1 MSNLKIRDFFILF
14 ILQLSFLFI
23 SLFFISYQVDSNI
36 ILFISKLPVV
46 LYLLF
51 FSLLYSGLV
60 HIYLNF
66 KERQKLKK
74 IEEALSLLNEGQY
87 SAAIFLKMFSTQS
100 PVQVSPLIDQEI
112 LKLQE
117 KLILVSEEAVS
128 SAQQVSKISKESKEE
143 IIEDERKRIA
153 RELHDSVSQ
162 QLFAAAMLL
171 SALELEDAQI
181 TTDLSQKIILIKSIV
196 EEAQSEM
203 RALLLHLRP
212 VKLDGKSL
220 QVGIHNLLEELASKL
235 PIQIDFEIEDIQ
247 LTEVVENHLFRIIQ
261 ELLSNVL
268 RHSEATN
275 LEVYL
280 KQTEDFYRLRFI
292 DDGKGFDMKEK
303 KDSAL
308 GLSNVR
314 ERIERLGG
322 NVQIVSIPKEGTSVE
337 VRIPLTTGRII

>member
-1 MSNLKIRDFFILF
+1 MDASFIHFMGQSPLILYVIFFTLI
-14 ILQLSFLFI
+14 
-23 SLFFISYQVDSNI
+23 
-36 ILFISKLPVV
+36 
-46 LYLLF
+46 
-51 FSLLYSGLV
+51 YSGLV
-60 HIYLNF
+60 YLYLSF

-74 IEEALSLLNEGQY
+74 VEEALKLLNEGQY

-100 PVQVSPLIDQEI
+100 PVQVSSLIDQEI

-171 SALELEDAQI
+171 SALELEDVQI
-181 TTDLSQKIILIKSIV
+181 TAEFSKKIVLIKSIV

-220 QVGIHNLLEELASKL
+220 QTGIHNLLEELAAKL
-235 PIQIDFEIEDIQ
+235 PIRIDFEIEDIE
-247 LTEVVENHLFRIIQ
+247 LTEVVEDHIFRIIQ

-268 RHSEATN
+268 RHSEATS

-292 DDGKGFDMKEK
+292 DNGRGFDMKEK

-308 GLSNVR
+308 GLLNVR

-337 VRIPLTTGRII
+337 VRIPLTTGRIL